1 MSKNMEKT
9 AYTLPPMTKIEIFI
23 NEMNMITI
31 LETDHMMEQSLVIL
45 ETKERAQ
52 QVARAILSLS
62 KITSFKSNPEKK

>member
-1 MSKNMEKT
+1 
-9 AYTLPPMTKIEIFI
+9 MTKIEIFI